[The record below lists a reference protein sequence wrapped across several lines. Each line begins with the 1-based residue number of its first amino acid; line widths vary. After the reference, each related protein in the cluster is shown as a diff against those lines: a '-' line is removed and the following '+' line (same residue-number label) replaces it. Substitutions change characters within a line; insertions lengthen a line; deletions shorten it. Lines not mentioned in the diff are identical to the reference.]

1 MSETVPLLI
10 DTDPGV
16 DDALALLMAFNSTRH
31 RLLGLCITAGNV
43 GLPHTTANALKLCE
57 VAGIDVP
64 VYPGCD
70 RPLVFAAED
79 ASYVHGRDGFGD
91 IGYTPAERT
100 ANAEHA
106 ALAIVREAH
115 AHAGRLLLVML
126 GPLTNLALA
135 LRLDPSLP
143 DKIGRLVVMGGAV
156 TGKGNTSVAAEFNIA
171 FDPEA
176 AVVVFEAFKHIEL
189 VDWEAVLRHG
199 FLHRDIEAWL
209 SAPNPIAGFYAEIS
223 QKTRL
228 WAESSSGGGNFD
240 RCKILRVL
248 TSPFQSPPPR
258 WASLQQSPW
267 GGKPEGMLKPL
278 LRREAGAAGWV
289 CALAGAALPRRV
301 HRWRLGWR
309 WQHFGSQA
317 CGCRER
323 A

>member
-1 MSETVPLLI
+1 MNEGIPLLI

-16 DDALALLMAFNSTRH
+16 DDALALLMAFDSPRH

-57 VAGIDVP
+57 VAGVDVP
-64 VYPGCD
+64 VFPGCD

-91 IGYTPAERT
+91 IGYPPARRS

-106 ALAIVREAH
+106 ALAIVREAN

-135 LRLDPSLP
+135 LRLDPLLP
-143 DKIGRLVVMGGAV
+143 QKIGRLVVMGGAV

-176 AVVVFEAFKHIEL
+176 AVVVFEAFEHIEL

-199 FLHRDIEAWL
+199 FLHTDVEDWL
-209 SAPNPIAGFYAEIS
+209 SAPSVKASFYAEIS

-228 WAESSSGGGNFD
+228 WAE
-240 RCKILRVL
+240 
-248 TSPFQSPPPR
+248 
-258 WASLQQSPW
+258 
-267 GGKPEGMLKPL
+267 GKRGLHWHS
-278 LRREAGAAGWV
+278 AD
-289 CALAGAALPRRV
+289 ALAMLAALYPEHIIEKERHFVLIETQGITTRGATV
-301 HRWRLGWR
+301 VDWWGRSGRTAQTDILLKADQTAFESLIQRALGIP
-309 WQHFGSQA
+309 A
-317 CGCRER
+317 
-323 A
+323 